1 MPKTNVGSV
10 RLCWE
15 SFGAGEPLVLVM
27 GIGAQMV
34 MWDDDLCQALV
45 ERGFR
50 VIRFD
55 NRDVG
60 ASTWLRHLGMP
71 DVRRD
76 IVRWTLGQPIEPFY
90 TITDMADDLAGL
102 LDALELPAAHVVG
115 ASMGGMIAQRFALQH
130 PHRTLS
136 LTSIMS
142 HPGDRWSSLPRPRAL
157 RALLSRPTPRTV
169 RESEES
175 MVEFFRQVGSR
186 GLPTDEAS
194 MRHKGRLQFSR
205 GLCPDGAARQ
215 MSAILAEPDRR
226 PRLRGLRVPTL
237 VVHGSEDRL
246 VRPIGGRETA
256 RVIPGARYLEIAGMG
271 HDLPRAMW
279 GTLIEGLT
287 ELRRR
292 VDVTKTRRVDGDRTR
307 GSTPKNAAG

>member
-1 MPKTNVGSV
+1 MPKTDVGKV

-15 SFGAGEPLVLVM
+15 SFGEGEPLILVM

-34 MWDDDLCQALV
+34 MWDDELCRALAQQ
-45 ERGFR
+45 GFR

-60 ASTWLRHLGMP
+60 ESTWLRHLGMP

-76 IVRWTLGQPIEPFY
+76 ILRWTLGQPILPLY
-90 TITDMADDLAGL
+90 TIGDMADDVAGL
-102 LDALELPAAHVVG
+102 LDALGLRAAHVVG

-142 HPGDRWSSLPRPRAL
+142 HPGDRWSSIPRPRAL
-157 RALLSRPTPRTV
+157 RALLSRPPRTV
-169 RESEES
+169 WDAEES
-175 MVEFFRQVGSR
+175 MVAFFREVGSP
-186 GLPTDEAS
+186 GLPTDES
-194 MRHKGRLQFSR
+194 VMRHKGRLQFQR

-237 VVHGSEDRL
+237 VMHGAQDRL
-246 VRPIGGRETA
+246 VRPVGGRETA
-256 RVIPGARYLEIAGMG
+256 RVIPGARYVEIPGMG

-279 GTLIEGLT
+279 PTLFEGLAD
-287 ELRRR
+287 L
-292 VDVTKTRRVDGDRTR
+292 RTR
-307 GSTPKNAAG
+307 VAERSPVHVR